1 MRRNTKYILLLC
13 LLILLLLLT
22 SCAIDDWSN
31 PAEWAPIPTDVWKK
45 ITLTVG
51 ERCSP
56 DSSVPSRCPC

>member
-31 PAEWAPIPTDVWKK
+31 PAEWAPIPTDVWKT

-51 ERCSP
+51 EQTLHR
-56 DSSVPSRCPC
+56 SRM

>member
-31 PAEWAPIPTDVWKK
+31 PAE
-45 ITLTVG
+45 
-51 ERCSP
+51 
-56 DSSVPSRCPC
+56 